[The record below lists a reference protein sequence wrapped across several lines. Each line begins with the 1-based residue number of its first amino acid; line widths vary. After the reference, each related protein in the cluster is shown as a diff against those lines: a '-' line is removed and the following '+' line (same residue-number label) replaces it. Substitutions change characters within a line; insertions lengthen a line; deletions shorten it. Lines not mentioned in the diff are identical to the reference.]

1 MLSGIDNQSLIC
13 LFCQIYYL
21 LSLVLHFQ
29 RDFFGLDEVYHC
41 VSINHTNTGL
51 SIAFQLFIQHIP
63 FFSSTMCS
71 NQLKAELLSC
81 EISINLSINHFYNNS
96 QCQLINDNQTT
107 AIDESVLFAHPN
119 NSMNEDTNLTH
130 R

>member
-1 MLSGIDNQSLIC
+1 
-13 LFCQIYYL
+13 
-21 LSLVLHFQ
+21 
-29 RDFFGLDEVYHC
+29 
-41 VSINHTNTGL
+41 
-51 SIAFQLFIQHIP
+51 
-63 FFSSTMCS
+63 MCS
-71 NQLKAELLSC
+71 NQLKAELLYC

-96 QCQLINDNQTT
+96 QCELINENQTT